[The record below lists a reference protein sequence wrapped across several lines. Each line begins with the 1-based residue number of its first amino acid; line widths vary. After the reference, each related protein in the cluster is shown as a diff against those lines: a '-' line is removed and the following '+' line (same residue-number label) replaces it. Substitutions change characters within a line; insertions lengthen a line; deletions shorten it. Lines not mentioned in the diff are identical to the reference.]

1 VAIKVELRGRLTQS
15 PELRVTPAGVALIR
29 CEVDCG
35 ENAGELVLSVVMAGE
50 RVRALPAM
58 AAGLQ
63 IRAAGALRAV
73 RGRLRS
79 RTVQQGIEIVA
90 EEIALDTAG

>member
-1 VAIKVELRGRLTQS
+1 VAIKVELRGRLTQP

-50 RVRALPAM
+50 RVRALPTM

-63 IRAAGALRAV
+63 IRAAGILRAV

-79 RTVQQGIEIVA
+79 RAVQQGIEIVA